1 MRMVKQSAAG
11 VLIAAIVA
19 AASSPFPLAGQVV
32 TGKLLVDPSNQPLSG
47 ATVAL
52 LTTPA
57 PRVAVA
63 VTTKTGNDGSFTLQ
77 APSPGVYRI
86 LAELPGYR
94 TLVSPAIELRSGDRL
109 DFTVRLIADT
119 SQMRSFTLNTNTRNN
134 VNRLTGV
141 GNRSRTNSAFGRFL
155 SRNQIEQSHA
165 IAVTDLLRTIPGL
178 EVVPSGRG
186 FGYDVRTTEGCRPAV
201 FLDGVHY
208 PLLPGETIDDIVS
221 PMDLDAVEVYPHAV
235 EVPAEFGAQAGT
247 CGAIVLWTKR
257 GP

>member
-1 MRMVKQSAAG
+1 MRMVKQSAAAA
-11 VLIAAIVA
+11 LIAAAIVA
-19 AASSPFPLAGQVV
+19 ASSPQPLAGQTV
-32 TGKLLVDPSNQPLSG
+32 TGRLLVDPTNQPLSG

-63 VTTKTGNDGSFTLQ
+63 VTTKTGNDGSFSLR
-77 APSPGVYRI
+77 APSPGVYRV

-141 GNRSRTNSAFGRFL
+141 GNRSRTNAAFGRFL
-155 SRNQIEQSHA
+155 DRNQIEQSHA
-165 IAVTDLLRTIPGL
+165 ITVSDLLRTMPGL
-178 EVVPSGRG
+178 QVVPSSRG
-186 FGYDVRTTEGCRPAV
+186 FGYDVLTTEGCRPAV

-208 PLLPGETIDDIVS
+208 PLLPGETIDDVVH
-221 PMDLDAVEVYPHAV
+221 PLELDAVEVYPHAA
-235 EVPAEFGAQAGT
+235 EVPAEFATAAGT
-247 CGAIVLWTKR
+247 CGAIVLWTRR